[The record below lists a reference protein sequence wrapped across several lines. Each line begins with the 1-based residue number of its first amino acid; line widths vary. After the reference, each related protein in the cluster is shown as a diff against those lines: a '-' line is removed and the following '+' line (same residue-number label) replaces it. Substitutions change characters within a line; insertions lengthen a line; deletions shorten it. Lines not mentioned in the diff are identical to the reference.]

1 MNTTLQIGYRTLA
14 LEYVQTREQWLER
27 AAAPMRESLIPQ
39 LAGHRCRVSCGWPH
53 KAAVARTARR
63 VGECWFPQHS
73 TDHTSHNLFIS
84 PLLQHPIE
92 VLQTLAHELVHV
104 AAGPNAGHK
113 GAFLKIAK
121 AIGFKAPWTST
132 PATGEL
138 IGRLNGLLLSL
149 GPYPHAAIDKSGRKK
164 QWNAT
169 AQGDLP
175 GMRVHGS
182 NDPAVYRYWAA
193 DLRVRHRNGS
203 GELKGRGRRVDAIS
217 EYRTASRFLAHA
229 HSQRKRLGTLR

>member
-1 MNTTLQIGYRTLA
+1 MTTTLQLGYRTLA

-27 AAAPMRESLIPQ
+27 AAALMRERLIPQ
-39 LAGHRCRVSCGWPH
+39 LQRHRCRVSCGWPH

-84 PLLQHPIE
+84 PALQDPVE

-104 AAGPNAGHK
+104 AAGPNTGHK
-113 GAFLKIAK
+113 GAFVKIAK

-132 PATGEL
+132 PATLDL
-138 IGRLNGLLLSL
+138 IGRLNGLVVNL

-164 QWNAT
+164 QGTRMLKAICPNPDCEILEKLGKPVIGRFSQEMAD
-169 AQGDLP
+169 AGLP
-175 GMRVHGS
+175 YCAGCGTQ
-182 NDPAVYRYWAA
+182 
-193 DLRVRHRNGS
+193 L
-203 GELKGRGRRVDAIS
+203 EL
-217 EYRTASRFLAHA
+217 AS
-229 HSQRKRLGTLR
+229 